1 MTLNNRQFVQAIMAG
16 TVLSALPSQVIAQE
30 QQSYN
35 FDLPAQEL
43 GDTLRAIAVRGD
55 WQLFVAAEDLKDK
68 NAEALRGRFTV
79 REAVERTV
87 RASGLRASFDGGS
100 IIIRAG
106 STDLGNSTQTT
117 DEPTIIVTGTRI
129 KGAPPV
135 VPVTV
140 ITADQ
145 IKQAGQSDLGE
156 VARSLPQSFG
166 GGQNPGIGNTQGN
179 GNENVNANGAST
191 FNLRGIGPNATL
203 TLLNGNRFGYTGVS
217 AAIDVSSIPVAAVHR
232 VEIVADGS
240 SAIYG
245 ADAVAGVVNI
255 ILKPSYDGVAASA
268 RVGGSTDGGNRQ
280 QQYNLLAG
288 ASWDTGNILATYD
301 FFRNSAIKA
310 GDRSY
315 ASSTNPD
322 ASLYPELNRHSL
334 LLSGHQDFGPDVT
347 FSADIIFKT
356 GTMQIDTGYSLD
368 LPINSQGVEARTAF
382 ETFGFAPT
390 LNVDL
395 SANWSAKLSGF
406 YGYDKTDGVG
416 RQYFGGSL
424 FNTSIRRYNNENH
437 SLELG
442 LQGSLIDLPAGP
454 LRVAAGAGFRSYHFA
469 ADTGDNAFEKRRNNY
484 FAYGEIYVPLIDP
497 SQSSRLF
504 RSAALTGA
512 LRYEDYSDSGRI
524 VVPKVGLSIEPFEAL
539 RLGASW
545 GKSFKL
551 PTLFQQYSGY
561 AAVLVGV
568 SGYGTTFPT
577 GSTYIVALGPNAEVG
592 PERSENWTLSA
603 TVKPLIGLEFGVGYF
618 HIDYSDRVAPPLSSR
633 AGALTNPIYSQ
644 IVTLNPSGPQQSDL
658 IANAL
663 GGLQNATSG
672 IYDPAR
678 VVAILDARDR
688 NIARQVYKGV
698 DLSVSY
704 TTQKSDG
711 NQFSIFGGATW
722 LNSEQQLLPGLPIT
736 QLSGTIFNAPKFRA
750 RSGVTFNSNRISVG
764 AFANHTGGVTDRR
777 RLTPAKVRALT
788 SFDLT
793 GGFEVDAHF
802 ELSLNILNIFNKK
815 PQAIF
820 TTSAFDTPYDT
831 TNYSAVGR
839 FIGLTASGKW

>member
-1 MTLNNRQFVQAIMAG
+1 MTLSNRQFVQTFFASTA
-16 TVLSALPSQVIAQE
+16 LYALPAQAIAQE

-43 GDTLRAIAVRGD
+43 GDMLRAIAARGD
-55 WQLFVAAEDLKDK
+55 LQVYAAAEDLKGK
-68 NAEALRGRFTV
+68 GAAALQGRFTV
-79 REAVERTV
+79 REAVERAV
-87 RASGLRASFDGGS
+87 RGSGLIASFDGDS
-100 IIIRAG
+100 IIIKSSAKG
-106 STDLGNSTQTT
+106 LGKSVQTT
-117 DEPTIIVTGTRI
+117 EEPTIIVTGTRI

-140 ITADQ
+140 ITAVQ

-166 GGQNPGIGNTQGN
+166 GGQNPGVGNTQGN
-179 GNENVNANGAST
+179 GNENTNANGAST

-217 AAIDVSSIPVAAVHR
+217 AAIDVSAIPVAAVQR

-255 ILKPSYDGVAASA
+255 ILKPSYEGITASA
-268 RVGGSTDGGNRQ
+268 RIGGSTDGGNRQ
-280 QQYNLLAG
+280 QQYNMLAG
-288 ASWDTGNILATYD
+288 TSWDTGNILATYD
-301 FFRNSAIKA
+301 FFHNSTIKA

-322 ASLYPELNRHSL
+322 ASLYPELNRHSF
-334 LLSGHQDFGPDVT
+334 LLSGHQDFGDDVT
-347 FSADIIFKT
+347 FSADLIFKT
-356 GTMQIDTGYSLD
+356 GTMRIDTGYSLD

-382 ETFGFAPT
+382 ETFGIAPAVS
-390 LNVDL
+390 VDL
-395 SANWSAKLSGF
+395 SDNWTAKLSGF
-406 YGYDKTDGVG
+406 YGYDNTDGTG

-424 FNTSIRRYNNENH
+424 FNNSIRQYDNENH
-437 SLELG
+437 SLEIG
-442 LQGSLIDLPAGP
+442 LEGSLLDLPAGP
-454 LRVAAGAGFRSYHFA
+454 LRVAAGGGFRSYHFA
-469 ADTGDNAFEKRRNNY
+469 ADTGDSAFEKRRKNY
-484 FAYGEIYVPLIDP
+484 FAYGEIYVPLVDP
-497 SQSSRLF
+497 SQSSNLF

-512 LRYEDYSDSGRI
+512 VRFEDYSDSGRI
-524 VVPKVGLSIEPFEAL
+524 IVPKIGLSIEPFEAV
-539 RLGASW
+539 RLSASW

-568 SGYGTTFPT
+568 SGYGTTFPA
-577 GSTYIVALGPNAEVG
+577 GSTYIIALGPNAEVG

-603 TVKPLIGLEFGVGYF
+603 TVKPLMGLEIGVSYF
-618 HIDYSDRVAPPLSSR
+618 NIDYADRVAPPLSSS

-644 IVTLNPSGPQQSDL
+644 IVTINPTVPQQSSL
-658 IANAL
+658 IASAL
-663 GGLQNATSG
+663 GGLQNATAG
-672 IYDPAR
+672 VYDPAR

-688 NIARQVYKGV
+688 NIARQAYKGV

-704 TTQKSDG
+704 TVQKVGG
-711 NQFSIFGGATW
+711 NQFALFGGATW
-722 LNSEQQLLPGLPIT
+722 LTSEQQLLPGLPVT
-736 QLSGTIFNAPKFRA
+736 QLSGTIFNSPKFRA
-750 RSGVTFNSNRISVG
+750 RSGVTFNSDRISVG
-764 AFANHTGGVTDRR
+764 AFANHIGGVTDNR
-777 RLTPAKVRALT
+777 RLIPADVRAIT

-793 GGFEVDAHF
+793 GGFKIDSHF
-802 ELSLNILNIFNKK
+802 ELALNILNIFNKK
-815 PQAIF
+815 PQAVF
-820 TTSAFDTPYDT
+820 TTSAFDTPFDT

-839 FIGLTASGKW
+839 FIGITASGKW